1 MRQHP
6 RTRLPRRAV
15 ALAAC
20 AVTVAVT
27 AAGQAGAAPGAP
39 GHRTGLCGPGRADTT
54 YTDRLCAAE
63 GDLLDVRIGDVRATQ
78 PSVGYEEVYYK
89 LGRYTLGK
97 DAVNKKFDD
106 WCEANGQLEAA
117 SAGSGA
123 RLDDPASFTCELPVG
138 SETGESVAAM
148 KTVVVGPGGS
158 VYLTD
163 GHHTLTSF
171 FETPDGGPEL
181 HVRLR
186 VVANYATLTQQEFFK
201 RMEANRWVWPRD
213 PEGTPVPVTDL
224 PKSLG
229 LSRFQDDRYRS
240 LLYFARDIG
249 YTPGTRPFQEFF
261 WGTWVRESRAADLAD
276 WDPKS
281 LPSYLDTVEKISRAQ
296 SALPANSTVADGLT
310 AGELGA
316 LAEWNAGK
324 AADKGEFAK
333 LSVPYAEA
341 KPGKLAYALRYKDAH
356 GIG

>member
-1 MRQHP
+1 M
-6 RTRLPRRAV
+6 PRRAV
-15 ALAAC
+15 DLAAC
-20 AVTVAVT
+20 AVTVAVA
-27 AAGQAGAAPGAP
+27 AAGQAGAAPAAP
-39 GHRTGLCGPGRADTT
+39 GHRTGLSGPGRADTA

-78 PSVGYEEVYYK
+78 PSVGYDGVYYK
-89 LGRYTLGK
+89 LGRYALAK

-117 SAGSGA
+117 SASSGA

-158 VYLTD
+158 LYLTD

-171 FETPDGGPEL
+171 FETPDGGSEL
-181 HVRLR
+181 HGRLR
-186 VVANYATLTQQEFFK
+186 VVANYATLAQQESRK

-213 PEGTPVPVTDL
+213 PEGAPVPLTGL

-240 LLYFARDIG
+240 LLHFARDIG
-249 YTPGTRPFQEFF
+249 CTPGTRPFQ
-261 WGTWVRESRAADLAD
+261 
-276 WDPKS
+276 
-281 LPSYLDTVEKISRAQ
+281 PSYLDTVEKVSRAQ
-296 SALPANSTVADGLT
+296 SALPAGSPVADGLT

-341 KPGKLAYALRYKDAH
+341 RPGKLAYALRYKDAH

>member
-27 AAGQAGAAPGAP
+27 AVGQAGAAPGGP

-78 PSVGYEEVYYK
+78 PSVGYDEVYYK

-117 SAGSGA
+117 SAAPGA

-158 VYLTD
+158 LYLTD

-186 VVANYATLTQQEFFK
+186 VVANYATLTQQEFWK

-224 PKSLG
+224 PKGLG

-261 WGTWVRESRAADLAD
+261 WGTWVRESRAADLAE